1 MGGMRMHTS
10 GAASRDR
17 SAIIRTAL
25 VAVLAVLVLLVTTAC
40 APNGGETMA
49 DVSGIEDAV
58 AEALPRAEAVEAE
71 RDTSGTSAGY
81 VARITLADDAPLS
94 ADELSAVLL
103 AMRESAPDDA
113 GYLSV
118 IAYDGT
124 GDGKEAVDVEAAAD
138 ELGLR
143 YTGFFK
149 GITVGTSNVDDTLS

>member
-1 MGGMRMHTS
+1 MGGMSMHARLLAS
-10 GAASRDR
+10 GR
-17 SAIIRTAL
+17 SAVARAAL
-25 VAVLAVLVLLVTTAC
+25 LALLAVLVLVVITAC
-40 APNGGETMA
+40 APNREETMA
-49 DVSGIEDAV
+49 DVAGIEDAV
-58 AEALPRAEAVEAE
+58 AESLPRAEAVEVE
-71 RDTSGTSAGY
+71 RDTSGTSTGY

-94 ADELSAVLL
+94 ADELSSVLL
-103 AMRESAPDDA
+103 AMRGSAPQDA

-124 GDGKEAVDVEAAAD
+124 GEDKQAVDVEAAAD